1 MTAPDPGVECLDEFD
16 EAEEMSS
23 AFCPQMTEEEYE
35 KQTSE
40 ATEKALNV
48 SVASFSCCDNVS
60 GLLLLLTNPIKKKKK
75 TSRSWCYCYCV
86 SSPVICN
93 NCIVLYLIHVIAI
106 LCQ

>member
-1 MTAPDPGVECLDEFD
+1 MADPGVECLDEFD

-48 SVASFSCCDNVS
+48 NVASVSCCKWVAFVVD
-60 GLLLLLTNPIKKKKK
+60 
-75 TSRSWCYCYCV
+75 
-86 SSPVICN
+86 
-93 NCIVLYLIHVIAI
+93 
-106 LCQ
+106 